1 MTDLLHQ
8 VVEVFN
14 HSPAFVI
21 ILAKNF
27 HGVFLTPG
35 CVEHFAKEQTL
46 YRPVGIPVVDFTEP
60 FYDYDND
67 KFYEDEDEDDESE
80 KVCPQ

>member
-35 CVEHFAKEQTL
+35 CVKHFAKEQTL

-60 FYDYDND
+60 FSDDDND
-67 KFYEDEDEDDESE
+67 D
-80 KVCPQ
+80 VARAR